1 MGYISPI
8 ESYLPNFNSNM
19 FQSSLLSPFQG
30 ESTDQYWNNELA
42 AYNQDRFKLET
53 PQLNPFQ
60 QQQYNPF
67 ANVMTDYAQQF
78 KNNTQAS
85 MQDINLMTGLTLQN
99 SSDPTAQLLGQQM
112 ILDNTALGTTPKQ
125 ATQTPDVSHLTG
137 ADINYGQQ
145 FMQAGTQLAGQ
156 LTSQIGGKGGQIA
169 SNAVKAVSSIYNA
182 VSNIKEISTAAKA
195 GVEGLGKAKAGNAM
209 AIVGAVS
216 DLAGSFL
223 PEKTEYNGPKG
234 DITQT
239 MDSVYDGISDAAMS
253 LGPIGM
259 IVGGAMKGGKL
270 LGGVMNSIGG
280 GTDGMTTTDAIL
292 GSSFLN
298 LTPIGLIN
306 GFGGQKADTITKN
319 EEAFETVGA
328 SYTGSNQSINSALQ
342 KSGKKY
348 GLLSNS
354 AREKA
359 NEEILKARLQ
369 QDIITDIADQAT
381 DRFAIRNSMAAIN
394 GNRRSFAMRGG
405 YNQAAIQFGQNGM
418 VIAKRVASQ
427 RKMNKRRQEIK
438 KVDPFEVYLQS
449 LPENQRDTV
458 NYRAR
463 DYWEFNGRPKNFREA
478 IAKGMFTFEDDG
490 LWHAKSVSEN
500 PNTGEI
506 EFMKPDT
513 HPTHQLEIDWYNSDD
528 GAQFRQEY
536 ELVKS
541 SPYWKYIKRKNPQ
554 EFKEGGAFNNDS
566 VLMEIELDSSPEE
579 FKEGGKIDNVS
590 VLVEV
595 DIDSLPEEFKDGG
608 ILGTSTIKE
617 IEIEETVEE
626 FKEGGAFNVIPEGAL
641 HARLHHMENSEN
653 LTKKGIPVVSEG
665 EGGELEQHAEIEKE
679 EIILRLSLTKRLEEL
694 AKEDTDEA
702 ALEAGKILVEEILN
716 NTVDNT
722 NTLL

>member
-8 ESYLPNFNSNM
+8 ESYLSNFNSNM
-19 FQSSLLSPFQG
+19 FQSSLLSPTQG
-30 ESTDQYWNNELA
+30 ESAGQYWNNKLA
-42 AYNQDRFKLET
+42 VYNQDRFKLET

-60 QQQYNPF
+60 QQQYDPF
-67 ANVMTDYAQQF
+67 ANVMPNYAQQF
-78 KNNTQAS
+78 KDNTQSS
-85 MQDINLMTGLTLQN
+85 MQDMNLKTGLVLQN
-99 SSDPTAQLLGQQM
+99 SSDPSAQLLGQQM
-112 ILDNTALGTTPKQ
+112 IRDNTALGTTPEQ
-125 ATQTPDVSHLTG
+125 AIQTPDVSHLTG
-137 ADINYGQQ
+137 ANINYGQQ

-156 LTSQIGGKGGQIA
+156 LASQIGGQAGQVA
-169 SNAVKAVSSIYNA
+169 SSALKAGSSIYNSI
-182 VSNIKEISTAAKA
+182 SNIKEINTAAKA
-195 GVEGLGKAKAGNAM
+195 GVEGLGKAKAGNIA
-209 AIVGAVS
+209 AIGGAVA

-253 LGPIGM
+253 FGPVGM
-259 IVGGAMKGGKL
+259 MVGGIMKGGKL
-270 LGGVMNSIGG
+270 LGGVMNSVGG

-306 GFGGQKADTITKN
+306 GFGGQKAETITKN

-348 GLLSNS
+348 GLLSSS
-354 AREKA
+354 ARKKA
-359 NEEILKARLQ
+359 NEEILEARRQ

-405 YNQAAIQFGQNGM
+405 YNQAAIQFGQKGM

-427 RKMNKRRQEIK
+427 HKMNKRRQEIQK
-438 KVDPFEVYLQS
+438 TDPFETYLQS

-463 DYWEFNGRPKNFREA
+463 DYWEFNGRPKNFGEA
-478 IAKGMFTFEDDG
+478 IAKEMFTFEDDG
-490 LWHAKSVSEN
+490 LWHGKSVSEN

-528 GAQFRQEY
+528 GASFRQEY

-541 SPYWKYIKRKNPQ
+541 SPYWKYIKRKTPQ
-554 EFKEGGAFNNDS
+554 EFKEGGKLNNGS
-566 VLMEIELDSSPEE
+566 ILMEIELDSSPEE
-579 FKEGGKIDNVS
+579 FK
-590 VLVEV
+590 
-595 DIDSLPEEFKDGG
+595 DGG
-608 ILGTSTIKE
+608 ILGTSIIKE